1 MRARPKRMRI
11 GIVCYP
17 TFGGS
22 GVVASDLA
30 HGLAQRGHEVHLLSY
45 ESPARLWF
53 HPNLQVHE
61 VEVTAYPLHK
71 YPPYTLALAV
81 RIAEVCKAHRLDLV
95 NVHYAVPHGASALV
109 ARALGRRFALVTT
122 CHGTDISLTG
132 GDPGF
137 APLIRWTLQNSEAV
151 TAVSGWLAR
160 ETRRLFRVPLPD
172 VLPNFVDLAR
182 FAPIPVSPGL
192 PRVVHC
198 SNFRPVKR
206 PCDVVT
212 AFAKAARGIP
222 ARLDLVGDGPEAARA
237 RAEAARLGISGKV
250 RFLGSQEAVEE
261 VLRGASAYLLA
272 SESESFGLSALEAM
286 ACGVPV
292 VAPRVGGLPEVVRHG
307 RTGLLCP
314 SGDVGALGRALRR
327 LLTDEALRRR
337 MAEAARG
344 LAVDRFGREIGI
356 ARYETLYRKALA
368 VRRSHA

>member
-1 MRARPKRMRI
+1 MRI

-30 HGLAQRGHEVHLLSY
+30 HGLAERGHEVHLLSY
-45 ESPARLWF
+45 ERPARLAF
-53 HPNLQVHE
+53 HPRLHVHE

-71 YPPYTLALAV
+71 YPPYTLALAA
-81 RIAEVCKAHRLDLV
+81 RIAEVSRAHRLDVV

-109 ARALGRRFALVTT
+109 ARAILGEGARRFALITT
-122 CHGTDISLTG
+122 CHGTDVSLAG

-137 APLIRWTLQNSEAV
+137 APLIRWTLRHSEAV

-160 ETRRLFRVPLPD
+160 ETRRLFRVPLPA
-172 VLPNFVDLAR
+172 VLPNFVDLTR
-182 FAPIPVSPGL
+182 FVPTPPPAGMM
-192 PRVVHC
+192 RVVHC

-206 PCDVVT
+206 PADVVT
-212 AFAKAARGIP
+212 AFAQASRGLS
-222 ARLDLVGDGPEAARA
+222 ARLDMVGDGPEAARA
-237 RAEAARLGISGKV
+237 RAEAVRLGVSGRV

-292 VAPRVGGLPEVVRHG
+292 VAPRVGGLPEVVQHR

-314 SGDVGALGRALRR
+314 PGDVQAMGQALRR
-327 LLTDEALRRR
+327 LLTDVDLGAKMALAARRR
-337 MAEAARG
+337 AA
-344 LAVDRFGREIGI
+344 DHFDWESGI
-356 ARYETLYRKALA
+356 SRYENLYHRTIAGK
-368 VRRSHA
+368 RTHA

>member
-1 MRARPKRMRI
+1 MKGRMRI

-30 HGLAQRGHEVHLLSY
+30 YGLAERGHEVHLLSY
-45 ESPARLWF
+45 ESPARLRF
-53 HPNLQVHE
+53 HPNLRMHE

-81 RIAEVCKAHRLDLV
+81 RIAEVCQAHRLDLV

-122 CHGTDISLTG
+122 CHGTDVSLAG

-137 APLIRWTLQNSEAV
+137 APLIRWTLQHSEAV
-151 TAVSGWLAR
+151 TAVSLWLAR
-160 ETRRLFRVPLPD
+160 QTRRLFRVPLPA
-172 VLPNFVDLAR
+172 VLPNFVDPAR
-182 FAPIPVSPGL
+182 FAPTPPSPGVL
-192 PRVVHC
+192 RVVHC

-212 AFAKAARGIP
+212 AFARASRGIA
-222 ARLDLVGDGPEAARA
+222 ARLDLVGDGPEASRA
-237 RAEAARLGISGKV
+237 RAEAARLGIAGKV

-261 VLRGASAYLLA
+261 VMRGASAYLLA

-314 SGDVGALGRALRR
+314 GGDVAALGRSLRR
-327 LLTDEALRRR
+327 LLTDGVLRAR
-337 MAEAARG
+337 MGKAARH
-344 LAVDRFGREIGI
+344 LTTRSFSREAGI
-356 ARYETLYRKALA
+356 ARYEDLYRRTLA
-368 VRRSHA
+368 GRMRRD